1 MDKRDNSEGGG
12 DDAGGKQA
20 KDSGKSKRNIKAAVW
35 RKKVAR
41 YLAYCVDGGL
51 L

>member
-1 MDKRDNSEGGG
+1 M
-12 DDAGGKQA
+12 
-20 KDSGKSKRNIKAAVW
+20 GKSKKNLKAAVW

-51 L
+51 LQGKFTLCNMIEQE

>member
-1 MDKRDNSEGGG
+1 MQLNTDEVDPDHSIW
-12 DDAGGKQA
+12 
-20 KDSGKSKRNIKAAVW
+20 KD
-35 RKKVAR
+35 KVAR